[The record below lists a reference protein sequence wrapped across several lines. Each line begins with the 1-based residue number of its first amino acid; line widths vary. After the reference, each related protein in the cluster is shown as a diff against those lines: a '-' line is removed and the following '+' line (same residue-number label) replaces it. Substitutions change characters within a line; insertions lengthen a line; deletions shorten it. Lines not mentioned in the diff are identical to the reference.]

1 MKPFA
6 AILGLPLVLASA
18 TLAFSQDLPPGK
30 LDQPGYGDAE
40 VAPPDTT
47 ALPDLIDG
55 SDAEA
60 ILSVAQE
67 VGDASLEEQSDGA
80 PKLTGSIGDN
90 GYSIYFLNCKGGEDC
105 EDLNFY
111 AVFLD
116 LSVDAD
122 TINTWNLE
130 KRFGKA
136 YLDEDGDAVVE
147 MDLNLVGGV
156 SAENLSS
163 DFAVWQMVLEQF
175 ANHISPE

>member
-1 MKPFA
+1 MKTFA
-6 AILGLPLVLASA
+6 AILGLPLVLATA

-30 LDQPGYGDAE
+30 LDQPGYGDGE
-40 VAPPDTT
+40 VAPPDAT
-47 ALPDLIDG
+47 AIPDLIDG
-55 SDAEA
+55 SNADG
-60 ILSVAQE
+60 ILAVAQAF
-67 VGDASLEEQSDGA
+67 GDASLEEQSDGA

-90 GYSIYFLNCKGGEDC
+90 GYSVYFLNCNGGSDC

-116 LSVDAD
+116 LDVDAD
-122 TINTWNLE
+122 TINTWNLQ

-156 SAENLSS
+156 SSGNLNS
-163 DFAVWQMVLEQF
+163 DFAVWKMVLEQF
-175 ANHISPE
+175 ASHIDPS